1 VKITS
6 LYIPRQDRRRRQAPT
21 RLHPASVL
29 GKTVRNS
36 HRPLLPL
43 ESRYQTQLVARLS
56 DLTRSSHS
64 CVAGT
69 GAALRSA
76 SDPGADQSYGGLQ
89 PVVPC
94 IPPKPFP
101 SIRGRSRRHGG
112 AHSLRSARVEVL
124 DTSRSALPT
133 RRGSGTQDPQ
143 AHRISHRSG
152 PGFHAR
158 RLQEPR
164 LVPTSWV
171 YK

>member
-1 VKITS
+1 MERPS
-6 LYIPRQDRRRRQAPT
+6 SSEDYQPLYTRQDRRRRQAPT

-101 SIRGRSRRHGG
+101 SIRGRSRSHGG
-112 AHSLRSARVEVL
+112 AHSLRSVARGWRYWIRAAQPYRPAEGLVP
-124 DTSRSALPT
+124 RT
-133 RRGSGTQDPQ
+133 RRPI
-143 AHRISHRSG
+143 A
-152 PGFHAR
+152 
-158 RLQEPR
+158 
-164 LVPTSWV
+164 
-171 YK
+171 